1 MIGLQKNPEALF
13 PQGCRKI
20 IGVFRNTKNRKK
32 LSVVQPFTGKGKFD
46 DQNPETTTDDF
57 ADPSGGSNAPVH
69 GGYRVYLREKYPPR

>member
-32 LSVVQPFTGKGKFD
+32 LSRVQPFAGKGKFD
-46 DQNPETTTDDF
+46 D
-57 ADPSGGSNAPVH
+57 
-69 GGYRVYLREKYPPR
+69 